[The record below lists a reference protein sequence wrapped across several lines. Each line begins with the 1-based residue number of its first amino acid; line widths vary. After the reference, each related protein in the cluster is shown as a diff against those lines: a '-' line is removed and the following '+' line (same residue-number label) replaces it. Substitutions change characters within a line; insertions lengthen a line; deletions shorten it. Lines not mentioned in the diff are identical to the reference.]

1 MSDIERLAL
10 SAEASIKRGSDVSGG
25 RRASDVRR
33 QVSASIHDDRST
45 WLDRARATTRVWM
58 SGCEPRRRKSSFK
71 TTDDRASVPCPTQL
85 DNEFS
90 ALGMQSLEDDRYVL
104 QNMYDEFDDSVL
116 GVDERGSQP
125 RTAGTR
131 EDLNG
136 KRSSTTGAST
146 EWTAG
151 FTKTLK
157 NFDVDSPRVGTRSAR
172 RTVVPPSRTAFEE
185 YTPAVK
191 NAQANAKQGGSATKI
206 SAQHSKN
213 SSACRE
219 PVESK
224 KCNCK
229 KSKCLKLYCECFA
242 AGAFCND
249 CSCQQCQNTVENV
262 SVVEKTRSQIEAR
275 NPNAFL
281 SKIEDDGDDARHTKG
296 CHCKKSACLKKYCE
310 CFQAG
315 VKCQEYC
322 KCEGCMNKEDA
333 PPSSGPRGGSAKNG
347 KASTQKT
354 KAGKLAK
361 TPIEVASELAARS
374 IQDDLVIE
382 DFKVFDKFGSP
393 PRSFSHADDLSSEY
407 SALNKSVE
415 QSPLRTL
422 LLSEGVQLSPFF
434 STSSLPQSA
443 LSPLRGAG
451 YMSPLRPQLSPLRPS
466 GFMSPITPGLRA
478 GPGKYS
484 IRSIGKAA
492 VPLFNEDS
500 GNSAGSREFKSPQD
514 ARTIGLGGW
523 AHEVSKDGSFRA
535 TFTSPIPLKTPDV
548 RE

>member
-45 WLDRARATTRVWM
+45 WLYRARATTRVWI
-58 SGCEPRRRKSSFK
+58 SRCEPRRRKSSFK

-191 NAQANAKQGGSATKI
+191 NAKANAKQGGSATKI

-322 KCEGCMNKEDA
+322 KC
-333 PPSSGPRGGSAKNG
+333 
-347 KASTQKT
+347 
-354 KAGKLAK
+354 
-361 TPIEVASELAARS
+361 
-374 IQDDLVIE
+374 
-382 DFKVFDKFGSP
+382 
-393 PRSFSHADDLSSEY
+393 
-407 SALNKSVE
+407 
-415 QSPLRTL
+415 
-422 LLSEGVQLSPFF
+422 
-434 STSSLPQSA
+434 
-443 LSPLRGAG
+443 
-451 YMSPLRPQLSPLRPS
+451 
-466 GFMSPITPGLRA
+466 
-478 GPGKYS
+478 
-484 IRSIGKAA
+484 
-492 VPLFNEDS
+492 
-500 GNSAGSREFKSPQD
+500 
-514 ARTIGLGGW
+514 
-523 AHEVSKDGSFRA
+523 
-535 TFTSPIPLKTPDV
+535 
-548 RE
+548 